1 MFNIRR
7 RRDKHHRFFTRRTR
21 QAVVKYCKK
30 NGLSIP
36 KQLFYKTKIDVDFHE
51 KFHRK
56 FHRECSAAWER
67 KYSPEFQLQNCA
79 KCEFGDICF
88 CRVPS
93 KPEDQEIINLMY
105 LIVGEKA
112 HLAKRNTKL
121 GAAVLIYEFINY
133 AILPHL

>member
-51 KFHRK
+51 KFQ
-56 FHRECSAAWER
+56 R